1 MNLSECNESC
11 NTCELDENLM
21 ILRGIYFFSGLP
33 LEVLKLLAYLC
44 TRENF
49 SPGDYLFNQG
59 DDDGQAFYI
68 ISGTARLIQADDGS
82 ERELKDYKVGDFLG
96 GMVLVG
102 NMRRLFS
109 LKAST
114 DMACLILAREKF
126 TKAMEQFPDLMPKI
140 MKAVVESISDWER
153 RLLAEFSKSYDDCR
167 HIVGISL
174 V

>member
-1 MNLSECNESC
+1 MSLSEGNESC
-11 NTCELDENLM
+11 NTCELEENLT
-21 ILRGIYFFSGLP
+21 IVRGIHFFSGLP

-49 SPGDYLFNQG
+49 NTGDYLFNQG

-68 ISGTARLIQADDGS
+68 ISGKARLIQVDDGN
-82 ERELKDYKVGDFLG
+82 ERELKDYKEGDFLG
-96 GMVLVG
+96 GMVLLG

-114 DMACLILAREKF
+114 DMACLILTREKF
-126 TKAMEQFPDLMPKI
+126 TKAMEQFPDIMPKI
-140 MKAVVESISDWER
+140 IKAVIESLSHWER
-153 RLLAEFSKSYDDCR
+153 RLLGEFSKSYDDCG

-174 V
+174 I